1 MMEGEWVF
9 PISPVAASRPRVTKY
24 GAYFAGPYK
33 RFRTECATIID
44 DVLGPDFQP
53 IEEPVK
59 VDLEL
64 YITQPNKTK
73 LDRPKADI
81 DNFIKAIFDSMNKRL
96 WVDDVQVW
104 EVYASK
110 QWATKGE
117 EGYFTLGLQ
126 TLGQ

>member
-1 MMEGEWVF
+1 MGNEWVF
-9 PISPVAASRPRVTKY
+9 PISPVAASRPRVTRY

-33 RFRTECATIID
+33 RFREECD
-44 DVLGPDFQP
+44 DVICSVLGPDFEP
-53 IEEPVK
+53 IKDPVK

-64 YITQPNKTK
+64 YIKQPKKTK
-73 LDRPKADI
+73 LSRPKADV

-96 WVDDVQVW
+96 WVDDVQVV

-110 QWATKGE
+110 QWAPKGE
-117 EGYFTLGLQ
+117 EGYFTLGLE

>member
-1 MMEGEWVF
+1 MGEWVF
-9 PISPVAASRPRVTKY
+9 PISPVAASRPRVTRY

-33 RFRTECATIID
+33 RFREDCGHCVD
-44 DVLGPDFQP
+44 EVLGPDFE
-53 IEEPVK
+53 IIDAPVK

-64 YITQPNKTK
+64 YVKQPKKTK

-81 DNFIKAIFDSMNKRL
+81 DNFIKAIFDSLNGRL
-96 WVDDVQVW
+96 WVDDVQVV

-110 QWATKGE
+110 QWAPKGE
-117 EGYFTLGLQ
+117 DGYFVLGLE